1 MIPASLE
8 KLLDPTSKQL
18 LALLQQNA
26 RLSYSE
32 LGRQVGLSVTA
43 VIDRMRR
50 LEDAGLITGY
60 QVTLDREKLG
70 LSVLAFVRLQTIP
83 ERYPAVLA
91 LVETLPA
98 VLECHHMT
106 GEESFILKVV
116 VATVA
121 ELEPLI
127 ELFSKFG
134 RTSTSIVMS
143 SPIEKRPL
151 PVSRNEK

>member
-1 MIPASLE
+1 MTSLNADIE
-8 KLLDPTSKQL
+8 KLLDATAKRL
-18 LALLQQNA
+18 LVLLQENA

-32 LGRQVGLSVTA
+32 LGRQVGLSITA
-43 VIDRMRR
+43 VIDRIHR

-60 QVTLDREKLG
+60 RVELDREKLG

-83 ERYPAVLA
+83 ERYPAVLS

-98 VLECHHMT
+98 VLECHHVT
-106 GEESFILKVV
+106 GEESFVIKLVV
-116 VATVA
+116 TTVA

-127 ELFSKFG
+127 EQLSQFG

-143 SPIEKRPL
+143 SAVGKRPL
-151 PVSRNEK
+151 PLVA